1 MISEWIA
8 IEHYRLHLVENWPH
22 SAHREATLAAIY
34 STLSGL
40 DRNWRSTARHTCMV
54 CLNES
59 GNVQVFP
66 DSARVGP
73 KKDDTPHIRSAR
85 VRTAGSGA

>member
-22 SAHREATLAAIY
+22 SAHKEATLAAIH
-34 STLSGL
+34 STLAGL
-40 DRNWRSTARHTCMV
+40 DRNWRVTARQTCMM
-54 CLNES
+54 CLHEA

-66 DSARVGP
+66 DGARVGP
-73 KKDDTPHIRSAR
+73 KKDDTPHTRAAR
-85 VRTAGSGA
+85 VRTAGGGA